1 MLAASYPPLMDPVMN
16 RTSEGFR
23 DGRVA
28 HLLKLEYV
36 SPSSARF

>member
-36 SPSSARF
+36 SLSSARF